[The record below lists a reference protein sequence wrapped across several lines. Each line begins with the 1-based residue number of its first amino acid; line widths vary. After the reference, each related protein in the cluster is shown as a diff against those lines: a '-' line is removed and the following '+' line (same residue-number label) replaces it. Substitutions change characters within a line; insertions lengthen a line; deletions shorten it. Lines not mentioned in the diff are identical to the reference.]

1 MLNSLKLRELNPND
15 VVRKAGDFDSY
26 AADALY
32 DTNKAFAPQRKTY
45 ESLNPKNKVLANG
58 IFFNNLF
65 NAYMSILN
73 TDFKDLRLQT
83 KTAFTDRVMISAS
96 EYKAL
101 PKQIRGLFM
110 QYDYDNY
117 VLRSNDEPHYVLS
130 VKQKD
135 KAELRSLLEKARILI
150 PVIYKIKWRE
160 NATELTQEERNKKW
174 LNRTIGRHFTEPD
187 IAPNSLRSRFVSDI
201 EIDAIEKL
209 RAIFV
214 RLGEI
219 TTIHK
224 CDQVCYEKTP
234 NGKKVAREE
243 DREYIYKP
251 TAATLYKEYKD
262 GLTHKNLYLKAQKS
276 INTIKPTGLQELLNH
291 TNSNE
296 TDGINVLIDRAQE
309 KYVKARQQIIANL
322 KSRTK

>member
-73 TDFKDLRLQT
+73 ADFKDLRLQT

-117 VLRSNDEPHYVLS
+117 VLHSNDEPHYVLS

-135 KAELRSLLEKARILI
+135 KAELRSLLEKARILL
-150 PVIYKIKWRE
+150 PVIYKTKWRE
-160 NATELTQEERNKKW
+160 NAPELTQEEHNKKW

-234 NGKKVAREE
+234 KDKKVAREE

-262 GLTHKNLYLKAQKS
+262 GLTQQGRYLRAQ
-276 INTIKPTGLQELLNH
+276 H
-291 TNSNE
+291 A
-296 TDGINVLIDRAQE
+296 IDRVSAKGITTLVQVSAPE
-309 KYVKARQQIIANL
+309 NRSGLLALAEYTKRNYGPARQQIINDMR
-322 KSRTK
+322 SRIK